1 MSAQTLIES
10 QNQAYEQEIC
20 LCVRQAAEREEALQ
34 LTEEKEKWISLT
46 VRMVKG
52 VLLITV
58 ENPYNAEV
66 TQKLSNTTKFGLKM
80 LERAALISAHAG
92 ANSACT
98 FLYHDPK
105 KPEALK
111 ALKKF

>member
-1 MSAQTLIES
+1 M
-10 QNQAYEQEIC
+10 
-20 LCVRQAAEREEALQ
+20 
-34 LTEEKEKWISLT
+34 K
-46 VRMVKG
+46 
-52 VLLITV
+52 
-58 ENPYNAEV
+58 